1 MPLNAG
7 DLAATGGLARDIY
20 EELDA
25 QLRLALEDGLE
36 KPEKQLP
43 PIQDAWRTLSFCI
56 ASGVVEHLLLEP
68 PTKPPTQPEFART
81 FTSSAHDATYWA
93 WLAAF
98 AKVFSDWAS
107 GAGTIVDLR
116 TALNA
121 FFAANP
127 TPTELRG
134 ILQ

>member
-7 DLAATGGLARDIY
+7 DPAATGGLAREIY
-20 EELDA
+20 EVLDA
-25 QLRLALEDGLE
+25 QLRPPLEAGLE
-36 KPEKQLP
+36 KPEEQLP

-56 ASGVVEHLLLEP
+56 ASGVVEHLVRVP
-68 PTKPPTQPEFART
+68 PSDPEYAQT
-81 FTSSAHDATYWA
+81 FTSSAHDATYWG

-98 AKVFSDWAS
+98 AKVFRDWAA

-116 TALNA
+116 NALNA

-127 TPTELRG
+127 TPTQLRG

>member
-7 DLAATGGLARDIY
+7 DPAATGGLARDIY
-20 EELDA
+20 DVLDA
-25 QLRLALEDGLE
+25 ELRPSLEAGLE
-36 KPEKQLP
+36 KPEEQLK

-56 ASGVVEHLLLEP
+56 ASGVVEHLMRVPPSEP
-68 PTKPPTQPEFART
+68 EYAQT

-98 AKVFSDWAS
+98 AKVFRDWAS
-107 GAGTIVDLR
+107 GAGTIADLR
-116 TALNA
+116 NALNA

-127 TPTELRG
+127 TPTQLRG